1 MYAFGMR
8 NARVMCTFGIA
19 LACLRHLHSQ
29 LCTFISTPGRLH
41 QSAQVQADQRIAMRH
56 GSVQGLS
63 GPPFLSGAEIL
74 WSGEPGNVS
83 RHCGVTLP
91 ALPVVDLLP

>member
-1 MYAFGMR
+1 
-8 NARVMCTFGIA
+8 
-19 LACLRHLHSQ
+19 
-29 LCTFISTPGRLH
+29 
-41 QSAQVQADQRIAMRH
+41 MRH